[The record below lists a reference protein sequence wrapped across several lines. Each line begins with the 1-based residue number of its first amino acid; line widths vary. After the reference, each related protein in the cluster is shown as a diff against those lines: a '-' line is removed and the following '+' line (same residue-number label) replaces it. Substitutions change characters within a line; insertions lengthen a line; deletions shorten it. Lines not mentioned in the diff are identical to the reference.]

1 MQYNFLP
8 SEKEISRARE
18 LVLRY
23 GWNTMSYQILNPG
36 ISLWFSANHDA
47 VIGYIGTR
55 THIIVAGSPV
65 ADETIIDDVVV
76 EFFLYVVST
85 GKRIC
90 FFGAQE
96 RIAAILRSRSPIS
109 SILLGAQPVW
119 KPEEFLTVLHSKQSL
134 RAQLHR
140 AVNKGVTASVLDTED
155 IRRNGAVIDAEL
167 RRVLKEWI
175 ATRRLPPMHFLVEP
189 DTLGNLDDRVVVVA
203 RHGGR
208 IAGYCIAS
216 PIPLRRGWLIEQI
229 IRGNEAQ
236 NGTAELLL
244 ERMVVHLRESGAEMV
259 TLGLSPLSQHYA
271 SPFRHPFWLNAF
283 LTGVR
288 IFGRSFYHF
297 DGLDAFKSKFNPTEW
312 EPVYA
317 VTNEGNPT
325 ISTLYAI
332 AAAFAGMPPMR
343 FVFKGV
349 FRSFTTHQTSY

>member
-1 MQYNFLP
+1 MLNAPQP
-8 SEKEISRARE
+8 KENEIRRARE
-18 LVLRY
+18 IIMRY
-23 GWNTMSYQILNPG
+23 GWNTMAYQILNPG
-36 ISLWFSANHDA
+36 ISLWFSSRHEA
-47 VIGYIGTR
+47 VIGFVNTR

-96 RIAAILRSRSPIS
+96 RIAAILRKRSPIS

-119 KPEEFLTVLHSKQSL
+119 TPEEFLTVLQSKQSL

-140 AVNKGVTASVLDTED
+140 AVNKGVTASVLGSED

-203 RHGGR
+203 QHNGR
-208 IAGYCIAS
+208 MTGYCIAS

-229 IRGNEAQ
+229 IRGNGAQ

-244 ERMVVHLRESGAEMV
+244 ERMVVHLHESGAEMV

-288 IFGRSFYHF
+288 IYGSSFYHF

-317 VTNEGNPT
+317 VTNEKKST
-325 ISTLYAI
+325 LSTLYAI
-332 AAAFAGMPPMR
+332 ATAFAGTSPIR
-343 FVFKGV
+343 FIVKGI
-349 FRSFTTHQTSY
+349 FNGR